1 MIIKETLY
9 ALGDVTIIPEV
20 TSNIRHRSECNVF
33 YSNPDGNKYLPI
45 FTAPMDMVVNKD
57 NFNIFIKN
65 NIIPILPR
73 TEKLYDRLEYA
84 LNNKW
89 AAFGLDEFE
98 KWFCGNHTPDV
109 NLENKKIRALIDI
122 ANGHIKSLQDAI
134 RKAKQLA
141 KENNYQIEI
150 MAGNV
155 ANPKTYVQLAK
166 AGADHVRCSIG
177 SGNVCITSSNTSTH
191 MPMASLLDECKQA
204 KDFENLKCSIIAD
217 GGINSYSNAIKAL
230 ALGADYVM
238 MGTTLAKSFE
248 SAGEF
253 IRANIAERDFI
264 NGFDVRDLNELRYNL
279 DESVETTKKEYIS
292 KFKPLTKVIYGMSTK
307 RAQMKIALA
316 QGKNKEDIKLK
327 TSEGI
332 EKEITVD
339 YTLKQWVN
347 NFIDYLRSSMSY
359 CNFNEITEYVG
370 GPTIYLLSESAKCAI
385 NK

>member
-9 ALGDVTIIPEV
+9 ALGDVTIVPEV

-33 YSNPDGNKYLPI
+33 YSNPDGHKYLPI

-57 NFNIFIKN
+57 NFNIFIN
-65 NIIPILPR
+65 NHIIPILPR
-73 TEKLYDRLEYA
+73 TESLYDRLEFA
-84 LNNKW
+84 MNNKW
-89 AAFGLDEFE
+89 AAFGLDEFD

-109 NLENKKIRALIDI
+109 KYENKKLRVLIDI
-122 ANGHIKSLQDAI
+122 ANGHIKSLQNAI
-134 RKAKQLA
+134 KKAKNLA

-150 MAGNV
+150 MAGNI
-155 ANPKTYVQLAK
+155 ANPETYVQLAK

-191 MPMASLLDECKQA
+191 MPMASLLDNCKRA
-204 KDFENLKCSIIAD
+204 KNREKLKCSIIAD

-264 NGFDVRDLNELRYNL
+264 NGFDVSELNRLRYTS
-279 DESVETTKKEYIS
+279 DEYLEVTKKEYIS

-316 QGKNKEDIKLK
+316 QGKKKEGMQLASPFFFSQ
-327 TSEGI
+327 SE
-332 EKEITVD
+332 
-339 YTLKQWVN
+339 YSL
-347 NFIDYLRSSMSY
+347 Y
-359 CNFNEITEYVG
+359 
-370 GPTIYLLSESAKCAI
+370 
-385 NK
+385 